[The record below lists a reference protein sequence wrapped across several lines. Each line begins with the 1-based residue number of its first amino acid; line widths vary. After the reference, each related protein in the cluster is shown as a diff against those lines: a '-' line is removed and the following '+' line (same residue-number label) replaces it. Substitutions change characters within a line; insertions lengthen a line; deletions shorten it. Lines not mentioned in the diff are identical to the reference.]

1 MRHDP
6 TFWLM
11 ARAFGLTAY
20 VMLTLS
26 VLVGLVLRARP
37 FRSLK
42 PAAVTDL
49 HRTLAL
55 LALGSLVGHAVALV
69 LDTTVRVSI
78 PALFVPGLISYRP
91 VWTSVGVLTA
101 ELMVIVYASF
111 SQRKRIGAKNWRRCT
126 GRPTGS
132 SPALRRTG
140 SRRAPTRHARGPSR
154 CTSPP
159 SPPSRPQPPGGC
171 SFLLPRPDARHGVS
185 SRAEGRRRERST
197 EGLAGSGS
205 PPAPPSSLRSRS
217 SGSSRTSGCFGSP
230 RTRPTRSGSCGRG
243 SLSFL
248 VRRRPR

>member
-55 LALGSLVGHAVALV
+55 LGLGSLVGHAVALV
-69 LDTTVRVSI
+69 LDTTVQVSI

-91 VWTSVGVLTA
+91 IWTSIGVLTA
-101 ELMVIVYASF
+101 ELMVVVYASF
-111 SQRKRIGAKNWRRCT
+111 SQRKRIGAKNWRRLHWAT
-126 GRPTGS
+126 YGIFAGATAHGLASGTDSSRPWAFAMYVAAVT
-132 SPALRRTG
+132 AVAAATTWRVLV
-140 SRRAPTRHARGPSR
+140 
-154 CTSPP
+154 PP
-159 SPPSRPQPPGGC
+159 SPARRARQRVVASGGQE
-171 SFLLPRPDARHGVS
+171 A
-185 SRAEGRRRERST
+185 
-197 EGLAGSGS
+197 
-205 PPAPPSSLRSRS
+205 
-217 SGSSRTSGCFGSP
+217 
-230 RTRPTRSGSCGRG
+230 
-243 SLSFL
+243 
-248 VRRRPR
+248 